1 MHANANKP
9 TDPSEH
15 WCLAQGGET
24 TGARRTRSWR
34 KSESFSTPFFLMLG
48 ACVWGRG
55 GETRTWDGNGGRK
68 QLPLPRPFP
77 VHNKLSHRSG
87 DNYLSHI
94 IKHLEQIGGSNYR
107 LPPGYPSPSIVL
119 PPYIT
124 WWDLLCCAFFPRNS
138 FCPPRM
144 ARGDTLTKGAWWPDA
159 LPQSRLSSSP
169 PGPFYVTRRRATLRE
184 PRWTCRA
191 LANATNFSWVPHTH
205 THKKRASSFFFK
217 SKTASAQKWPYIPY
231 AVTWGLP
238 RQTPAVSIASL
249 HAFP

>member
-15 WCLAQGGET
+15 WCLAQGGKRPEPDARAR
-24 TGARRTRSWR
+24 GARVSHSQPPFSWCWVR
-34 KSESFSTPFFLMLG
+34 V
-48 ACVWGRG
+48 CG

-107 LPPGYPSPSIVL
+107 LPPGYPSPFIVL

-124 WWDLLCCAFFPRNS
+124 WWDLLCCAFSRAILFAPAHGEGRYIDKRS
-138 FCPPRM
+138 LM
-144 ARGDTLTKGAWWPDA
+144 ARCTPSKSFVILSPGLLRNAAACHPTRTK
-159 LPQSRLSSSP
+159 
-169 PGPFYVTRRRATLRE
+169 V
-184 PRWTCRA
+184 
-191 LANATNFSWVPHTH
+191 N
-205 THKKRASSFFFK
+205 
-217 SKTASAQKWPYIPY
+217 
-231 AVTWGLP
+231 LP
-238 RQTPAVSIASL
+238 RVS
-249 HAFP
+249 